1 MSVLH
6 RLGLSLCVAALTSS
20 AALAQQPAWPTKP
33 LRVLVP
39 FAPGGNTDSIA
50 RVTAEFLGRKLGQT
64 VVVENRPGANG
75 AIAADAVARATPDGY
90 TLFMATAPQMAILP
104 QLTKTNY
111 DPVKDFEP
119 VTIVASNVFAMA
131 VGSGTSA
138 NTLGEFVAAARAQP
152 GKISYAS
159 AGNGSVSHLS
169 MAMFVHAAKLDMV
182 HVTYKGGA
190 PAIADVMAG
199 HVPVYFANLP
209 EVLPQVAGGKIRVL
223 AVSSPRRVAQLPNVP
238 TVAESGWPDFKTETW
253 NGLAAPAKTPK
264 AVVDRIATE
273 MAAIAKDPEFIKR
286 MDTLGVQVICNTPA
300 EMARQ
305 LRDDISL
312 WGEAIRVS
320 GAKLE

>member
-1 MSVLH
+1 MALLP
-6 RLGLSLCVAALTSS
+6 RLGLMLSAVALGAS
-20 AALAQQPAWPTKP
+20 PAWSQTWPTKP
-33 LRVLVP
+33 LKIVVP

-50 RVTAEFLGRKLGQT
+50 RLTGEFLGRKLGTT
-64 VVVENRPGANG
+64 VIVENRPGANG
-75 AIAADAVARATPDGY
+75 ALAADAVARAAPDGY

-104 QLTKTNY
+104 QLTRTNY

-119 VTIVASNVFAMA
+119 ITIVASNVFAMA
-131 VGSGTSA
+131 VGSATPATS
-138 NTLGEFVAAARAQP
+138 LGEFVNAARAQP

-169 MAMFVHAAKLDMV
+169 MAMFIAKARLDMV

-209 EVLPQVAGGKIRVL
+209 EVLPQVQGGKIRVL
-223 AVSSPRRVAQLPNVP
+223 AVSSPRRVAQLPHVP
-238 TVAESGWPDFKTETW
+238 TIAESGWPDFRTETW

-264 AVVDRIATE
+264 AIVDRIAGE
-273 MAAIAKDPEFIKR
+273 MASVAKDPEFQKR
-286 MDTLGVQVICNTPA
+286 MDTLGVEVICNTPVEFGA
-300 EMARQ
+300 Q
-305 LRDDISL
+305 LREDIAL
-312 WGEAIRVS
+312 WGQAIKVS

>member
-1 MSVLH
+1 MSLLP
-6 RLGLSLCVAALTSS
+6 RLGLLLSAAALWSTP
-20 AALAQQPAWPTKP
+20 AFAQTWPTKP
-33 LRVLVP
+33 LKIVVP

-50 RVTAEFLGRKLGQT
+50 RLTGEFLGRKLGTT
-64 VVVENRPGANG
+64 VIVENRPGGNG
-75 AIAADAVARATPDGY
+75 ALAGDAVARAAPDGY

-104 QLTKTNY
+104 QLTRTNY

-119 VTIVASNVFAMA
+119 ITIVASNVFAMA
-131 VGSGTSA
+131 VGSGTPAAS
-138 NTLGEFVAAARAQP
+138 LGEFVNAAKAQP

-169 MAMFVHAAKLDMV
+169 MAMFIARAKLDMV

-209 EVLPQVAGGKIRVL
+209 EVLPQMQGGKIRVL

-238 TVAESGWPDFKTETW
+238 TIAESGWPDFRTETW
-253 NGLAAPAKTPK
+253 NGLAAPARTPK
-264 AVVDRIATE
+264 AIVERIASE
-273 MAAIAKDPEFIKR
+273 MASVAKDPDFVKR
-286 MDTLGVQVICNTPA
+286 MDTLGVEVICNTPA
-300 EMARQ
+300 AFAAQ
-305 LRDDISL
+305 LREDIGV
-312 WGEAIRVS
+312 WGQAIKVS